1 MRKNPFDNSFSP
13 MKEGSIRGLK
23 LFWAAT
29 PFHTKIS
36 YQYLNGMN
44 VNTADKLV
52 IARGSTLSPLLLRTL
67 IWYEKYEIV
76 QDCQTPLFKQVLSL
90 CPAIP
95 SS

>member
-1 MRKNPFDNSFSP
+1 MT
-13 MKEGSIRGLK
+13 EVSILGLK
-23 LFWAAT
+23 LLWAAT

-67 IWYEKYEIV
+67 IWYEKYEIT
-76 QDCQTPLFKQVLSL
+76 QACQTPLFKQVLGL
-90 CPAIP
+90 RPAFP